1 MMDRE
6 SQRRF
11 ILVVLL
17 CVSEAAWSIV
27 FDFGFIKTL
36 IRCDREI
43 IVKPRS
49 FFDLFA

>member
-1 MMDRE
+1 MMGRE

-17 CVSEAAWSIV
+17 CVSDAWSIV

-43 IVKPRS
+43 IVKPKS